1 MKKFREAS
9 QLTIV
14 IICFVTFKRTDNL
27 ALQLSLY
34 MILNTIIIQEFM
46 HIYNKERNIEK
57 IEYKLINDKYLY
69 WRLVGIVILELL
81 IIATVF
87 YLSTIMIESLRKL

>member
-1 MKKFREAS
+1 MKKFRDAS
-9 QLTIV
+9 QLTIA

-46 HIYNKERNIEK
+46 HIYNKERNI
-57 IEYKLINDKYLY
+57 
-69 WRLVGIVILELL
+69 
-81 IIATVF
+81 
-87 YLSTIMIESLRKL
+87 